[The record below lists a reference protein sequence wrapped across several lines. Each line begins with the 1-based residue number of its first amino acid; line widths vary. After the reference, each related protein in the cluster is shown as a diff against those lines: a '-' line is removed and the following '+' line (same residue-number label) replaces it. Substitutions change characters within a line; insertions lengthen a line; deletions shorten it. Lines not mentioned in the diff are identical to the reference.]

1 MDAALGESHHNG
13 RMHTDADFII
23 RCEWLF
29 SAEPDA
35 APVEDAAIAIQ
46 DGRIA
51 GVGTRTEVEAE
62 FKSATFIDL
71 PEHLVLPGLINAHT
85 HAAMSLMRGIGNDLP
100 LHEWLND
107 LIFPLEAKWVS
118 SEFVADGTRL
128 AIAEMIRAGITCF
141 ADQYYFPETVARV
154 ANDMGIRVQV
164 AIPILEQAN
173 NWSANS
179 DESLRR
185 ATELHDAWRDDDF
198 VSIALG
204 PHAPYTVDIKTFER
218 MVPICEEIQRP
229 IHIHLHETKRE
240 VSDFRLREGTSPIR
254 RFEDLGLLTPRLQ
267 AVHMTAL
274 DEVDVELIA
283 HHNVGVVH
291 CPQSNALLASGPSPL
306 ARLREAGV
314 RVALGTDGAVSNNS
328 LDILQEMRT
337 ANLLS
342 NAATGAIGT
351 LRADDFIRLGTLDA
365 ASVLL
370 RDQEIGSL
378 KQGKW
383 ADMIAID
390 MNVPGAQP
398 VHDVLAQT
406 VLTNSAPRVS
416 HVWVAGQPLL
426 KNGNL
431 TTCDEREV
439 IAKAKQWKEKINA
452 GGRP

>member
-1 MDAALGESHHNG
+1 
-13 RMHTDADFII
+13 MHTQADFIL
-23 RCEWLF
+23 RCRWLF
-29 SAEPDA
+29 SAERGA
-35 APVEDAAIAIQ
+35 APVEDAALAIR

-62 FKSATFIDL
+62 WESTSLLDL

-85 HAAMSLMRGIGNDLP
+85 HAAMSLMRGMGNDLP

-118 SEFVADGTRL
+118 SQFVEDGTRL

-141 ADQYYFPETVARV
+141 ADQYYFPETVASTAR
-154 ANDMGIRVQV
+154 DLGIRAQV
-164 AIPILEQAN
+164 AVPIIERAN

-179 DESLRR
+179 DEGIRR
-185 ATELHDAWRDDDF
+185 ATDLHDAWRDDDF

-204 PHAPYTVDIKTFER
+204 PHAPYTVDINTFER
-218 MVPICEEIQRP
+218 IVPICEEIQRP
-229 IHIHLHETKRE
+229 IHIHLHETQQE
-240 VSDFRLREGTSPIR
+240 VRDFRLREGASPIR
-254 RFEDLGLLTPRLQ
+254 RFEEIGLLTPRLQ

-274 DEVDVELIA
+274 DEVDVELVA

-306 ARLREAGV
+306 HRLRDAGV

-328 LDILQEMRT
+328 LDILQEMRA

-342 NAATGAIGT
+342 NAATGTIGS
-351 LRADDFIRLGTLDA
+351 LSPGDFIRLGTLDA

-370 RDQEIGSL
+370 REQEIGSL
-378 KQGKW
+378 TQGKW

-390 MNVPGAQP
+390 MNAPGAQP

-406 VLTNSAPRVS
+406 VLTNAAPRVC
-416 HVWVAGQPLL
+416 HVWVSGKPLL
-426 KNGNL
+426 KDGKL
-431 TTCDEREV
+431 TTCDEQEV
-439 IAKAKQWKEKINA
+439 IAKARQWKEKISPRH
-452 GGRP
+452 RP